1 LNTTA
6 LRKEKA
12 IVPEQYTNLA
22 KWCHTRNAKLYWT
35 CSPIENDTQL
45 KKAAAN
51 MWAAKEAGFDGV
63 VAGNL
68 GLLQMAKDQGWETTI
83 ADYQLNIFN
92 DVTLQ
97 YLSGQEISRA
107 VLSPEL
113 SLEQIA
119 DFSYLGNLPLE
130 LIVHGNL
137 PLMVSEQCVCGSVLG
152 GRTAQKQC
160 SMPCRNGQYALKDR
174 TGAQFPLYMD
184 EHCRMHVFNS
194 KTLNLYKRLEEAL
207 KTGADVL
214 RIEGRERSAEWIGAV
229 TAVYKKAIDT
239 YNQTGSM
246 ITDIAAM
253 QSLEELAPE
262 GSTYG
267 HYFRGVL

>member
-1 LNTTA
+1 
-6 LRKEKA
+6 
-12 IVPEQYTNLA
+12 
-22 KWCHTRNAKLYWT
+22 
-35 CSPIENDTQL
+35 
-45 KKAAAN
+45 
-51 MWAAKEAGFDGV
+51 
-63 VAGNL
+63 
-68 GLLQMAKDQGWETTI
+68 
-83 ADYQLNIFN
+83 
-92 DVTLQ
+92 
-97 YLSGQEISRA
+97 
-107 VLSPEL
+107 
-113 SLEQIA
+113 
-119 DFSYLGNLPLE
+119 
-130 LIVHGNL
+130 
-137 PLMVSEQCVCGSVLG
+137 
-152 GRTAQKQC
+152 
-160 SMPCRNGQYALKDR
+160 
-174 TGAQFPLYMD
+174 
-184 EHCRMHVFNS
+184 MHVFNS